1 MEQGSNI
8 LLVDD
13 DPVFLAVAESVVGA
27 LGDHD
32 VATASS
38 GGEGLAALRARQGG
52 FDLIILDLNMPGLD
66 GLAFLRGASELGF
79 KGQVVISSGESEAVL
94 RAAQRMGEM
103 LRVKVAGAL
112 KKPLSVASLS
122 AVLEKAAAA
131 PERQET
137 YSSRI
142 SVPDAIEALE
152 LVPFYQGQ
160 HRAGDGAL
168 VGIEALIRA
177 RAPDGQIHGPG
188 KLFGLVHGHAALVK
202 VTLEIAEKVLE
213 DARNWQAQGL
223 FPRVSINFD
232 AGVLEDPAIGPT
244 VADLV
249 AQKGIDAERI
259 CLELTETAL
268 PADMTRLMESLA
280 RLRMK
285 GFQLSLDDYGA
296 GGSNFELLRLCPFT
310 EVKIDGSVMRSAA
323 EEPVA
328 RRFLESTVGMAAE
341 LKLELVGE
349 GVETP
354 AQLAVARECGV
365 DVIQGFLFSRPEPAD
380 QVRQRLEPLPALM
393 RRAG

>member
-1 MEQGSNI
+1 MDQGSSV

-13 DPVFLAVAESVVGA
+13 DPVFLAVAESVVAA

-32 VATASS
+32 VTTASS
-38 GGEGLAALRARQGG
+38 GGEGLDALRARQGR

-94 RAAQRMGEM
+94 RSAQRMGEM
-103 LRVKVAGAL
+103 LRVKVVGAL
-112 KKPLSVASLS
+112 RKPLSVASLS
-122 AVLEKAAAA
+122 AVLEKAGSAESHD
-131 PERQET
+131 P

-142 SVPDAIEALE
+142 SLPDALEALE

-160 HRAGDGAL
+160 HHAGDGRL
-168 VGIEALIRA
+168 FGIEALIRA
-177 RAPDGQIHGPG
+177 RAADGQIHGPG
-188 KLFGLVHGHAALVK
+188 KLFGLVHGHEALVR

-213 DARNWQAQGL
+213 DVRRWEAQGL
-223 FPRVSINFD
+223 SCRTSINFD
-232 AGVLEDPAIGPT
+232 ASVLEDPHTGPVIAAM
-244 VADLV
+244 VAR
-249 AQKGIDAERI
+249 KGIDPELI
-259 CLELTETAL
+259 CLELTESSL

-285 GFQLSLDDYGA
+285 GFQLSLDDYGT

-310 EVKIDGSVMRSAA
+310 EVKIDGSVMRSAL
-323 EEPVA
+323 EEPLA
-328 RRFLESTVGMAAE
+328 RRFLESAVGMAAE
-341 LKLELVGE
+341 IGLEVVGE

-354 AQLAVARECGV
+354 AQLAIARECGV
-365 DVIQGFLFSRPEPAD
+365 EVIQGFLFSRPEPAD
-380 QVRQRLEPLPALM
+380 QARRRLHPPPAL